1 MASPSPILSII
12 PDKKY
17 VNTKYKSII
26 DKYVTDINL
35 DIHDIN
41 DSIFNESIY
50 NQNFNKG
57 TFFNNLRKAQ
67 ILELIKNIIKTD
79 REKALN
85 RPNVVKMPSDKIAP
99 LAKLFAPPAAK
110 TTPTTPKCNTRED
123 LQNNYCLKSI
133 RNNLISGEINKLK
146 EVTTNIGQIWSGIN
160 DYIVETTDIKL
171 NIVFVQ
177 ENDSRLNDQNTN
189 KTEYEEN
196 IDIFLSSLLT
206 EDNIKNNVV
215 IDLKKPIKEVKQIIE
230 TKINTSP
237 SSYIPLSSSRGA
249 PPPVAPS
256 PPHVAPAA
264 PLVIPTAPRG
274 PPSPPVTPPSP
285 PVTPTALTTATS
297 VVATASAAPRG
308 PPSPPPVT
316 PPSPPVTPTTAASA
330 APRGP
335 PPPPVTP
342 TTAASAA
349 PRGPPSPPV
358 TPTTVL
364 LPPPPSSKKPL
375 SLSALISDPGNAN
388 RFFRNSNDSDDD
400 TNSNQ
405 DQQWKN

>member
-50 NQNFNKG
+50 NQNIGKPVV
-57 TFFNNLRKAQ
+57 NNTRKKS
-67 ILELIKNIIKTD
+67 ILDLIKEQIKEGRGKSSEILRTG
-79 REKALN
+79 
-85 RPNVVKMPSDKIAP
+85 KITPAP
-99 LAKLFAPPAAK
+99 LSAVPTTSAAISSAK
-110 TTPTTPKCNTRED
+110 TPTTAPTCNTRKD
-123 LQNNYCLKSI
+123 LKNNDCLKSI
-133 RNNLISGEINKLK
+133 RDNLISGEINKLK

-358 TPTTVL
+358 TPS
-364 LPPPPSSKKPL
+364 PPPSSKKPL

>member
-1 MASPSPILSII
+1 MASPSPLSKMV
-12 PDKKY
+12 PNKQY
-17 VNTKYKSII
+17 VRNKYKQII

-35 DIHDIN
+35 DIHYIN

-50 NQNFNKG
+50 NQNINRG
-57 TFFNNLRKAQ
+57 TLLNNLRKAQ

-85 RPNVVKMPSDKIAP
+85 RPNVVKMPLDKIAP

-177 ENDSRLNDQNTN
+177 ENDSRLNNQNKN
-189 KTEYEEN
+189 QTEYEEN

-206 EDNIKNNVV
+206 QDNITNKVV
-215 IDLKKPIKEVKQIIE
+215 IDLQKPITEVKQIIK

-237 SSYIPLSSSRGA
+237 SSYIPLSSSRRA

-256 PPHVAPAA
+256 PPV
-264 PLVIPTAPRG
+264 
-274 PPSPPVTPPSP
+274 
-285 PVTPTALTTATS
+285 
-297 VVATASAAPRG
+297 
-308 PPSPPPVT
+308 PPSPPPVK
-316 PPSPPVTPTTAASA
+316 PSPPPVKPSPPPVKPSPPPVKPSPPPVKPSPPPVKPSQPPPVTSS
-330 APRGP
+330 
-335 PPPPVTP
+335 PPPPVT
-342 TTAASAA
+342 S
-349 PRGPPSPPV
+349 SPPPV
-358 TPTTVL
+358 KPSQ
-364 LPPPPSSKKPL
+364 PPSSKKTP
-375 SLSALISDPGNAN
+375 SLSALISDPGNAK
-388 RFFRNSNDSDDD
+388 RFFRYSNDSDDD

>member
-1 MASPSPILSII
+1 MASPSPLSKMV
-12 PDKKY
+12 PNEQY
-17 VNTKYKSII
+17 VRNKYKQII

-35 DIHDIN
+35 DIHYIN

-50 NQNFNKG
+50 NQNINRG
-57 TFFNNLRKAQ
+57 TLLNNLRKAQ

-85 RPNVVKMPSDKIAP
+85 RPNVVKMPLDKIAP

-177 ENDSRLNDQNTN
+177 ENDSRLNDQNKN
-189 KTEYEEN
+189 QTEYEEN

-206 EDNIKNNVV
+206 QDNITNKVV
-215 IDLKKPIKEVKQIIE
+215 IDLQKPITEVKQIIK

-237 SSYIPLSSSRGA
+237 SSYIPLSSSRRA

-256 PPHVAPAA
+256 PPV
-264 PLVIPTAPRG
+264 
-274 PPSPPVTPPSP
+274 
-285 PVTPTALTTATS
+285 
-297 VVATASAAPRG
+297 
-308 PPSPPPVT
+308 PPSPPPVK
-316 PPSPPVTPTTAASA
+316 PSPPPVKPSPPPVKPSPPPVKPSPPPVKPSPPPVKPSQPPPVTSS
-330 APRGP
+330 
-335 PPPPVTP
+335 PPPPVT
-342 TTAASAA
+342 S
-349 PRGPPSPPV
+349 SPPPV
-358 TPTTVL
+358 KPSQ
-364 LPPPPSSKKPL
+364 PPSSKKTP
-375 SLSALISDPGNAN
+375 SLSALISDPGNAK
-388 RFFRNSNDSDDD
+388 RFFRYSNDSDDD